1 MKYSELYKLECWCIL
16 VSDLVGEGWG
26 GGVVPLQADGHC
38 EEDAGGGGHVTHRVR
53 VGNQS
58 TEQWDYLVHSKLLN
72 T

>member
-1 MKYSELYKLECWCIL
+1 M
-16 VSDLVGEGWG
+16 
-26 GGVVPLQADGHC
+26 VPLQADGHG

-72 T
+72 I